1 MTLLYIPYWCQNK
14 NQAEWSGGST
24 GTSSIWKKIENHRKF
39 TSPSA
44 RVPWAE
50 PFTLDF
56 ARLIM
61 HMQLPMDWI
70 DFKKILRMVLH
81 TSFSIDRIMRVQHLR
96 SLVAPSLLLLLPT
109 WMHRHLQL
117 EQGRINLL
125 PWQGSANQKLLIWPI
140 PLSDS
145 KWRSF
150 YSYRK
155 EFESEH
161 GRSMCYR
168 LNLLKI
174 RSPHGLH
181 NSDCAII
188 WCQAKIN

>member
-1 MTLLYIPYWCQNK
+1 MTLYSLLVSEQKSSGMKWRFDRNILDLKKNRISAKIHIPQRARPMSWTIH
-14 NQAEWSGGST
+14 SGFCKVNNAYATPNGL
-24 GTSSIWKKIENHRKF
+24 NRF
-39 TSPSA
+39 
-44 RVPWAE
+44 
-50 PFTLDF
+50 
-56 ARLIM
+56 
-61 HMQLPMDWI
+61 Q
-70 DFKKILRMVLH
+70 KILRMVLH